1 MTRILTSS
9 AGQQYAV
16 DDEFEV
22 RLAAVPTAYVAR
34 IDDDELQVEANV
46 ADLLDFLSAEG
57 LI

>member
-16 DDEFEV
+16 DDEFDL
-22 RLAAVPTAYVAR
+22 RLDLHAGVDWVDT
-34 IDDDELQVEANV
+34 DGDELVVRATV
-46 ADLLDFLSAEG
+46 ADLLDFFSAEG

>member
-16 DDEFEV
+16 DDEFLD
-22 RLAAVPTAYVAR
+22 RLREAGVDAGYDSGE
-34 IDDDELQVEANV
+34 IDIAEGSL
-46 ADLLDFLSAEG
+46 ADLLDFLSVEG

>member
-16 DDEFEV
+16 DDEFEE
-22 RLAAVPTAYVAR
+22 RLYGV
-34 IDDDELQVEANV
+34 VEYGSSTEGGYWVEGNL

>member
-16 DDEFEV
+16 DDEFKD
-22 RLAAVPTAYVAR
+22 RLKPPVSHVDGLDGDYW
-34 IDDDELQVEANV
+34 IEGSL

>member
-16 DDEFEV
+16 DDEFRQ
-22 RLAAVPTAYVAR
+22 RLEATGAVVWSNS
-34 IDDDELQVEANV
+34 DGLGVEGSL

>member
-16 DDEFEV
+16 DDEFLD
-22 RLAAVPTAYVAR
+22 RLRDAGIGAGYNR
-34 IDDDELQVEANV
+34 SGEIDIAEGSL